1 MNQPSSAELT
11 HVNSTFKDRHHIR
24 QIQFT
29 ASPCPIVTQG
39 LEKPSEHA
47 SLTLGT
53 FLQSSVMAYFRFRK
67 ESGENRT
74 ACDNMVVPVAAY
86 EDTSWD
92 HRSQAPFYRL
102 IDSSHP
108 SPPMLSH
115 ATVIVEGSQP
125 KPLVSRRMA
134 TAQRRI
140 EKAAH
145 CFLKDLLSSTYTH
158 T

>member
-1 MNQPSSAELT
+1 MNQPSSSDLT
-11 HVNSTFKDRHHIR
+11 HVNCTFKDRHHIR

-39 LEKPSEHA
+39 LEKQSKHA

-53 FLQSSVMAYFRFRK
+53 FLQTSVMAYFRFWK

-74 ACDNMVVPVAAY
+74 ACDNVVVPEAAY
-86 EDTSWD
+86 KDTSWD
-92 HRSQAPFYRL
+92 HRSRALFYRL
-102 IDSSHP
+102 IDSSRP

-115 ATVIVEGSQP
+115 ATVILEGSQP

-134 TAQRRI
+134 TAQRRV
-140 EKAAH
+140 EKASQ
-145 CFLKDLLSSTYTH
+145 CFLKDLLSFTYTH